1 MAADS
6 RIKTSGR
13 TQFHISGATLK
24 NMAYISMFIDHFFAI
39 IILNYLHYLGRM
51 AGDGLWDPGLTIIYR
66 VGRAVGRVA
75 FILFAHQIVEGFL
88 YTRNRG
94 RFLLRLGVFA
104 IISEIPFDL
113 ALSGQIIDWNSQ
125 NIFFTLLIGV
135 LVMSAWESLA
145 RYQGAAFV
153 VARWAALAAGCL
165 AAYWGSTD
173 YRYMG
178 VLLIFVFYKA
188 HDRNLSDKIILAG
201 CVMLFGTWS
210 ANCLRYLE
218 DGYTVLELLRVS
230 LREMYGL
237 AAFFPLA
244 FYKGKKG
251 RQLPKWFC
259 YGFYPAHLLFLYGAA
274 KYIGV
279 M

>member
-6 RIKTSGR
+6 RMRTSGR
-13 TQFHISGATLK
+13 TQFYISGAALK
-24 NMAYISMFIDHFFAI
+24 NIAYISMFIDHFFAI
-39 IILNYLHYLGRM
+39 IVLNYLWLT
-51 AGDGLWDPGLTIIYR
+51 AVDGDWDPGLTIVYR
-66 VGRAVGRVA
+66 AGRAVGRAA

-88 YTRNRG
+88 HTRSRG
-94 RFLLRLGVFA
+94 RFLLRLGLFA

-113 ALSGQIIDWNSQ
+113 AFSGQIIDWKSQ

-135 LVMSAWESLA
+135 LVMCAWEGFA
-145 RYQGAAFV
+145 RYQGAAFA
-153 VARWAALAAGCL
+153 VARWAALAAGCA

-188 HDRNLSDKIILAG
+188 HDRGLSEKIMLAG

-218 DGYTVLELLRVS
+218 DGYTVLELLRIS

-237 AAFFPLA
+237 AAFILLA
-244 FYKGKKG
+244 FYKGEKG
-251 RQLPKWFC
+251 RQLPKWVC